1 MNKIQQAAAD
11 LAQEY
16 SLDAPIMARYADIVS
31 EMGELGKEL
40 LLGSNYGADELK
52 ITDGTAKEL
61 GDVLFSLA
69 MLANSLDL
77 DLEECFDKAMEKY
90 KKRFEQT
97 GQIGS
102 EG

>member
-1 MNKIQQAAAD
+1 MTNLQRAASD

-16 SLDAPIMARYADIVS
+16 DLNAPIMERYADLVS
-31 EMGELGKEL
+31 ELGELGKEL
-40 LLGSNYGADELK
+40 LLGSNYGTSELK
-52 ITDGTAKEL
+52 ITDNTAKEM

-77 DLEECFDKAMEKY
+77 DLEECFSAAVGKY
-90 KKRFEQT
+90 RERFGQT

-102 EG
+102 